1 MPTFSILIA
10 AYQAA
15 GFVADAV
22 SSALAQTVPPHEVIV
37 CDDGSTDDI
46 EGALEPFRERIVLI
60 RRDHRGEAAT
70 KNAAARAASG
80 EFVAFLD
87 ADDFYMPERIEAM
100 GELAALR
107 PDLDIVTTDSLLE
120 LDGQVIRRY
129 YDEDFTFEVD
139 DQRTAILERCFI
151 AGALAVRRKRLLE
164 VGGFDES
171 VYTND
176 WDCWIRL
183 VFSGSRAGLVDEPL
197 LRYRLHEG
205 AQSSNP
211 ARMARGQAETLAVAA
226 RTIELTQSERLVLAS
241 SLAMRQRAA
250 ELEEARLALLEG
262 APDGRRRSLAVAAR
276 SENTL
281 ATRMKALA
289 GAVVPGLT
297 RRLLVSRARRRW
309 VAAGGV
315 EVSRKD

>member
-1 MPTFSILIA
+1 VPTFSVLIA

-15 GFVADAV
+15 EFVGEAV
-22 SSALAQTVPPHEVIV
+22 SSALAQTLPPHEVIV

-46 EGALEPFRERIVLI
+46 EGALDPYMDRIVLL
-60 RRDHRGEAAT
+60 RRDHHGEAAT

-87 ADDFYMPERIEAM
+87 ADDMYMPERIEAM
-100 GELAALR
+100 SELAALR
-107 PDLDIVTTDSLLE
+107 PDLDILTTDSFME
-120 LDGQVIRRY
+120 LDGQVVRRY
-129 YDEDFTFEVD
+129 YDESFTFEVD
-139 DQRTAILERCFI
+139 DQRTAILEWCFI
-151 AGALAVRRKRLLE
+151 SGATAIRRERLLG

-197 LRYRLHEG
+197 VRYRLHEG
-205 AQSSNP
+205 AQSSSP
-211 ARMARGQAETLAVAA
+211 ARMARGQAETLAAAA
-226 RTIELTQSERLVLAS
+226 RMIELTHYERTVLAR
-241 SLAMRQRAA
+241 SLSMRQRAA

-276 SENTL
+276 SENNIN
-281 ATRMKALA
+281 TRIKAMA
-289 GAVVPGLT
+289 GVIAPGLT
-297 RRLLVSRARRRW
+297 RRFLLSRARRRW
-309 VAAGGV
+309 IAAGGV
-315 EVSRKD
+315 EVLRKS

>member
-1 MPTFSILIA
+1 MLIA

-15 GFVADAV
+15 DLVAEAV

-46 EGALEPFRERIVLI
+46 EGALEPYMERIVLL

-87 ADDFYMPERIEAM
+87 ADDMYMPERIEAM

-107 PDLDIVTTDSLLE
+107 PDLDILTTDSLLE
-120 LDGQVIRRY
+120 LDGQVVRRY
-129 YDEDFTFEVD
+129 YDESFTFEVD

-151 AGALAVRRKRLLE
+151 AGALAVRRERLLE
-164 VGGFDES
+164 VGGFDKS

-197 LRYRLHEG
+197 LLYRLHEG
-205 AQSSNP
+205 AQSSHP
-211 ARMARGQAETLAVAA
+211 ARMARGQAETLAAAA
-226 RTIELTQSERLVLAS
+226 RTIELTHSERMVLAR
-241 SLAMRQRAA
+241 SLSRRQRAA
-250 ELEEARLALLEG
+250 EVEEARLALLEG

-276 SENTL
+276 SENKIN
-281 ATRMKALA
+281 TRMKAVA
-289 GAVVPGLT
+289 GAVAPGLT
-297 RRLLVSRARRRW
+297 RRLLLSRARRRW

-315 EVSRKD
+315 EVSRKS